1 MLKTK
6 HIFMLLFVGILSI
19 FTLSV
24 AVLIYSNI
32 QTLLFK
38 QYEQKLKTLDDTLR
52 FSVFDSLNENNI
64 KEFSTQTRI
73 DLIIKKDGSI
83 FASFKDYDFF
93 VKHANE
99 SIQELEFKGKKL
111 LYKLYKINQD
121 DFFILLVYPRILEL
135 KNYWLG
141 IFGIFSFCAL
151 ACFVL
156 IGFFAKKLQQSFKK
170 ILIFLS
176 KIDSK
181 DEILLENS
189 IFKEL
194 NLLNAKLYKTKATL
208 LKKQRQ
214 NKKQSDKINLKN
226 TQLTSIISAISHEL
240 KNPLSVIKLS
250 IQTLKDKDF
259 QDENSQNKL
268 LAKIESQGEKLDK
281 LTTQLNLVFNLNLS
295 QDNKNTF
302 DLYELAKKVALNDDR
317 IKLEGKSSMVFANE
331 FLIEQVLIN
340 LSSNA
345 LKYSKDEVILKVE
358 DKKVSV
364 KDKGIGIAKDQI
376 KLITK
381 KFYKVDIKSENSF
394 GIGLFLVK
402 KILSLHKSY
411 LQISSELNKGSEFSF
426 ELE

>member
-19 FTLSV
+19 FTLSA

-38 QYEQKLKTLDDTLR
+38 QYEQKLKTLDDALR
-52 FSVFDSLNENNI
+52 FSLFESLNENNI
-64 KEFSTQTRI
+64 KEFSIQTRI
-73 DLIIKKDGSI
+73 DLIIKKDESI
-83 FASFKDYDFF
+83 FSSLKEYDFF
-93 VKHANE
+93 LKHANE
-99 SIQELEFKGKKL
+99 SIQETEFKGKKL

-151 ACFVL
+151 AFFVL

-194 NLLNAKLYKTKATL
+194 NLLNAKLYETKSAL
-208 LKKQRQ
+208 LKKQKQ

-240 KNPLSVIKLS
+240 KNPLSVIELS
-250 IQTLKDKDF
+250 VESLKNEHF
-259 QDENSQNKL
+259 QDKASQEKL
-268 LAKIESQGEKLDK
+268 LAKIKNQSKKLDF
-281 LTTQLNLVFNLNLS
+281 LTTKLNLVFNLNLS
-295 QDNKNTF
+295 QNEKNEF
-302 DLYELAKKVALNDDR
+302 DLYKLAQKIALNDGR
-317 IKLEGKSSMVFANE
+317 IKLEGKSSMVVANE

-340 LSSNA
+340 LISNA
-345 LKYSKDEVILKVE
+345 LKYSKDEVVLSIK
-358 DKKVSV
+358 DKKASV

>member
-1 MLKTK
+1 
-6 HIFMLLFVGILSI
+6 MLLFVGILSI
-19 FTLSV
+19 FTLSA

-38 QYEQKLKTLDDTLR
+38 QYEQKLKTLDDALR
-52 FSVFDSLNENNI
+52 FSLFESLNENNI
-64 KEFSTQTRI
+64 KEFSIQTRI
-73 DLIIKKDGSI
+73 DLIIKKDESI
-83 FASFKDYDFF
+83 FSSLKEYDFF
-93 VKHANE
+93 LKHANE
-99 SIQELEFKGKKL
+99 SIQETEFKGKKL

-151 ACFVL
+151 AFFVL

-194 NLLNAKLYKTKATL
+194 NLLNAKLYETKSAL
-208 LKKQRQ
+208 LKKQKQ

-240 KNPLSVIKLS
+240 KNPLSVIELS
-250 IQTLKDKDF
+250 VESLKNEHF
-259 QDENSQNKL
+259 QDKASQEKL
-268 LAKIESQGEKLDK
+268 LAKIKNQSKKLDF
-281 LTTQLNLVFNLNLS
+281 LTTKLNLVFNLNLS
-295 QDNKNTF
+295 QNEKNEF
-302 DLYELAKKVALNDDR
+302 DLYKLAQKIALNDGR
-317 IKLEGKSSMVFANE
+317 IKLEGKSSMVVANE

-340 LSSNA
+340 LISNA
-345 LKYSKDEVILKVE
+345 LKYSKDEVVLSIK
-358 DKKVSV
+358 DKKASV